1 MVKLTSDSEVVQ
13 ADALSMTERILL
25 FCVGSH
31 TSWERTA
38 VTRATITSL
47 IITGLIQCDPAGTL
61 RLTKEGRASLFT
73 MLGGVTAAAPP

>member
-1 MVKLTSDSEVVQ
+1 VVKLTSDSEVVQ

-25 FCVGSH
+25 FCVGTH

-47 IITGLIQCDPAGTL
+47 VITGLIQRDPAGTL
-61 RLTKEGRASLFT
+61 RLTRDGRASLAA
-73 MLGGVTAAAPP
+73 MLGQVAPTSPL